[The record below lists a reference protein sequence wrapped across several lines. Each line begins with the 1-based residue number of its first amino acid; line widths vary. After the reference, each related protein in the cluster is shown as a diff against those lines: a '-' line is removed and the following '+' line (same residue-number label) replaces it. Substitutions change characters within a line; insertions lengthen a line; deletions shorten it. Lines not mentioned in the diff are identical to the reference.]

1 MLNKRLV
8 EKALPTDKPQKLVDD
23 RGLYL
28 YVTPSG
34 TKSWRFDYRF
44 GGKRFTVT
52 FGKFPEVTLDEARKK
67 HLSARSRLAEGINP
81 AHAKKL
87 DKLGQQIGLDNTFD
101 KVAAAWFNSKKDRR
115 SEVWRQGHELNLNRD
130 LSPAFGNI
138 PVADIT
144 TEALLGVLEK
154 VEKRSGVKT
163 ADRVRQ
169 TASQVFDYGRRKLR
183 ISANV
188 ARALAGWA
196 ELPAKQH
203 RAWLKES
210 EVPAFLDA
218 LEAYPSYPT
227 TKYAAKLLFLTFV
240 RKGELRAAKWSEFD
254 FDNALWVVPAERMK
268 MLTEHKA
275 NRHNAHDVPLS
286 HQALQLLEELRPISA
301 GSEYL
306 FPGIVSLEKPIAGS
320 TLNVMFAR
328 MGYSGLLTPH
338 GIRATASTI
347 LNDRGYRGDLIE
359 RQLAHVERNGTR
371 AAYNHA
377 KYLEERR
384 QMMQAW
390 ADIVDEL
397 RDVVPQK
404 KDDDEW
410 Q

>member
-1 MLNKRLV
+1 MLTKRLV
-8 EKALPTDKPQKLVDD
+8 DKAAPSDKPQKLVDD

-28 YVTPSG
+28 YVTPHG

-44 GGKRFTVT
+44 GAKRFTMT
-52 FGKFPEVTLDEARKK
+52 FGLFPEVTLDEARKR
-67 HLSARSRLAEGINP
+67 HLAARTKLSNGVNP
-81 AHAKKL
+81 TQEKKL
-87 DKLGQQIGLDNTFD
+87 EKLGQRVGLGNTFD
-101 KVAAAWFNSKKDRR
+101 KVATAWFDSKKERR
-115 SEVWRQGHELNLNRD
+115 SEVWRQGHQLYLKRD

-138 PVADIT
+138 PLADIT

-154 VEKRSGVKT
+154 VAKSSGVKT

-169 TASQVFDYGRRKLR
+169 TTSQVFDFGRRKLK
-183 ISANV
+183 ITANV
-188 ARALAGWA
+188 ARALVGWA
-196 ELPAKQH
+196 EIPAKKH

-218 LEAYPSYPT
+218 LDEHPAYPT
-227 TKYAAKLLFLTFV
+227 TTYAVKLLFLTFV
-240 RKGELRAAKWSEFD
+240 RKGELRGAKWSEFD
-254 FDNALWVVPAERMK
+254 LENALWVVPAERMK

-286 HQALQLLEELRPISA
+286 RQAIQLLEELRPISA
-301 GSEYL
+301 GSDFL
-306 FPGIVSLEKPIAGS
+306 FPGIVSLEKPISGS

-347 LNDRGYRGDLIE
+347 LNERGHRGDLIE
-359 RQLAHVERNGTR
+359 RQLAHRERDGTR

-377 KYLEERR
+377 KYLDERR

-390 ADIVDEL
+390 ADILDEL
-397 RDVVPQK
+397 RLAAPTK
-404 KDDDEW
+404 GSSE
-410 Q
+410 

>member
-1 MLNKRLV
+1 MLTKRLV
-8 EKALPTDKPQKLVDD
+8 EKATPTDKPQKLVDD

-28 YVTPSG
+28 YVTPHG

-44 GGKRFTVT
+44 GGKRFTMT
-52 FGKFPEVTLDEARKK
+52 FGIFPEVTLDEARKQ
-67 HLSARSRLAEGINP
+67 HLAARTKLAEGVNP
-81 AHAKKL
+81 SQKKKL
-87 DKLGQQIGLDNTFD
+87 EKLSQQVGLSNTFD
-101 KVAAAWFNSKKDRR
+101 KVATAWFDSKKERR
-115 SEVWRQGHELNLNRD
+115 SEVWRQGHQLYLKRD

-138 PVADIT
+138 PLADIT

-154 VEKRSGVKT
+154 VAKSSGVKT

-169 TASQVFDYGRRKLR
+169 TASQVFDFGRRKLK
-183 ISANV
+183 ITANV

-196 ELPAKQH
+196 EIPAKKH
-203 RAWLKES
+203 RAWLKEA

-218 LEAYPSYPT
+218 LDEYPSYPT

-240 RKGELRAAKWSEFD
+240 RKGELRGAKWSEFD

-268 MLTEHKA
+268 MLTEQKA

-286 HQALQLLEELRPISA
+286 RQALQLLEELRPISA

-306 FPGIVSLEKPIAGS
+306 FPGIISLEKPIAGS

-347 LNDRGYRGDLIE
+347 LNERGHRGDLIE
-359 RQLAHVERNGTR
+359 RQLAHVERNETR

-397 RDVVPQK
+397 RNAMPK
-404 KDDDEW
+404 KKENDEW

>member
-1 MLNKRLV
+1 MLNKRIV
-8 EKALPTDKPQKLVDD
+8 EKALPTDKPQKLFDD

-28 YVTPSG
+28 YVTPKG

-52 FGKFPEVTLDEARKK
+52 FGKFPEVTLDEARRR
-67 HLSARSRLAEGINP
+67 HLGARTSLAEGVNP
-81 AHAKKL
+81 AAAKKL
-87 DKLGQQIGLDNTFD
+87 KKSEQRVGLENTFD
-101 KVAAAWFNSKKDRR
+101 KVAEAWFNSKKDRR
-115 SEVWRQGHELNLNRD
+115 SAVWRQGHELNLSRD

-138 PVADIT
+138 PIGDIT
-144 TEALLGVLEK
+144 TEALLGVLENAG
-154 VEKRSGVKT
+154 KRSGIKT

-169 TASQVFDYGRRKLR
+169 TASQVLDFGRRKLR
-183 ISANV
+183 LSANV

-196 ELPAKQH
+196 EIPAKQH
-203 RAWLKES
+203 RAWLRES

-218 LEAYPSYPT
+218 LETYPSYPT
-227 TKYAAKLLFLTFV
+227 TKYAAQLLFLTFV
-240 RKGELRAAKWSEFD
+240 RKGELRLAKWSEFD

-268 MLTEHKA
+268 LLTEHKA

-286 HQALQLLEELRPISA
+286 RQALQLLEELRPISA

-306 FPGIVSLEKPIAGS
+306 FPGIISLEKPIAGS

-347 LNDRGYRGDLIE
+347 LNERGHRGDLIE

-397 RDVVPQK
+397 RDAMPKK
-404 KDDDEW
+404 KDDDGW